1 MIIQYDNQTIRKRCG
16 KAKGKLRQRLDDIH
30 AARTMAD
37 LAKLPGKHHALKANR
52 RGTWACH
59 IEEPYRLVYKPL
71 ADPLPVSED
80 GRLDLEEIEVVSII
94 EVIDYHAE

>member
-37 LAKLPGKHHALKANR
+37 L
-52 RGTWACH
+52 
-59 IEEPYRLVYKPL
+59 
-71 ADPLPVSED
+71 
-80 GRLDLEEIEVVSII
+80 EEIEVVSII